1 MVACGAVGL
10 PLLAVTLAST
20 PFGPVH
26 RHYVIVLA
34 LTVTLVV
41 GEMRPIPV
49 ARGDRAGDEI
59 SISTTIA
66 LAMTYLLPIGIS
78 MGAQAVALLADEVR
92 SRRDW
97 TRLLFNVSQYSTA
110 LLASRVTY
118 AWLADQP
125 VFSLVPWHFTSATI
139 GPALVS
145 SVAFF
150 VINNT
155 LTDIAVALKL
165 RRSITRHT
173 VADISAQIPTSG
185 VLVGLAPVLAQ
196 GVQWSV
202 WTLPLMLLPLAAV
215 HRSARLA
222 FEREHDALHDSL
234 TGLPNRSL
242 FNTRLVRA
250 CGDLDRRPAAVLL
263 LDLDHFK
270 EINDTL
276 GHHVGDLVIVE
287 VARRLRAALREA
299 DIVARL
305 GGDEFAVL
313 APNVST
319 QDEAIELA
327 GRLTGTLTS
336 SFVIDGVRLDVQTSI
351 GYALAPVDGTEA
363 TQLMRRADVALYRA
377 KETRGSS
384 IAYDET
390 RDEHSLAKLTLL
402 AELRHGL
409 ETGDV
414 HLLYQP
420 KVSCRT
426 GGIVGV
432 EALVRWQHPE
442 RGLLGPSEFV
452 GIAENTGLIDAMTLV
467 LLESSCAQ
475 LAAWHADGWMLEL
488 ALNLSPR
495 TLLNPQLVSV
505 VGETLMRHGISPRWL
520 TLEVTETTIMSDV
533 ERSIGVI
540 AGLRR
545 MGVRV
550 SIDDFGTGYS
560 SLAYLK
566 ALEVDEIKVDKGFL
580 HGITTVDDA
589 VIARS
594 TVDLGH
600 ALGLTV
606 VAEGVETQEQFDVVL
621 ALGCDVLQGF
631 FISPPISSASLLTWL
646 RTADATTQA
655 KSRRA
660 THIRAV

>member
-10 PLLAVTLAST
+10 PLFAATLGAT
-20 PFGPVH
+20 PFSAVH
-26 RHYVIVLA
+26 RHYALLLA

-66 LAMTYLLPIGIS
+66 LAMSYVVPIGIP
-78 MGAQAVALLADEVR
+78 MAAQAMALLADEAR
-92 SRRDW
+92 QRRDW
-97 TRLLFNVSQYSTA
+97 TRLVFNVSQYSIA

-118 AWLADQP
+118 ALFTGQP
-125 VFSLVPWHFTSATI
+125 VFSLPPWQFTSSSI
-139 GPALVS
+139 WPALVT
-145 SVAFF
+145 SVVFF
-150 VINNT
+150 VINNA
-155 LTDIAVALKL
+155 LTDVAVALKL
-165 RRSITRHT
+165 RRSITKHT
-173 VADISAQIPTSG
+173 IADIGAQVPTSG
-185 VLVGLAPVLAQ
+185 VLLGLAPVVAEA
-196 GVQWSV
+196 VQWSV
-202 WTLPLMLLPLAAV
+202 WTLPLLLLPLAAV

-242 FNTRLVRA
+242 FNTRLTRA
-250 CGDLDRRPAAVLL
+250 CSDLDRNPVAVLL

-287 VARRLRAALREA
+287 VAHRLRAALRES
-299 DIVARL
+299 DVVARL
-305 GGDEFAVL
+305 GGDEFAIL
-313 APNVST
+313 APNVASH
-319 QDEAIELA
+319 DETVELA
-327 GRLTGTLTS
+327 ARLTGALTS

-351 GYALAPVDGTEA
+351 GFALAPADGREA

-377 KETRGSS
+377 KETRGAS

-402 AELRHGL
+402 AELRQGL
-409 ETGDV
+409 DTGDV

-420 KVSCRT
+420 KVSCQT
-426 GGIVGV
+426 GGIIGV
-432 EALVRWQHPE
+432 EALVRWRHPE
-442 RGLLGPSEFV
+442 RGLLGPNEFV
-452 GIAENTGLIDAMTLV
+452 SIAENTGLIDVMTLV
-467 LLESSCAQ
+467 LLESSLAQ
-475 LAAWHADGWMLEL
+475 LAAWHGEGWRLEL

-495 TLLNPQLVSV
+495 TLLNPQLVAL
-505 VGETLMRHGISPRWL
+505 VGEALLRHGVAPTWL

-533 ERSIGVI
+533 ERSISAI
-540 AGLRR
+540 AALRR

-566 ALEVDEIKVDKGFL
+566 TLEIDEIKIDKGFL
-580 HGITTVDDA
+580 HGITRVEDA

-594 TVDLGH
+594 TVELGH

-606 VAEGVETQEQFDVVL
+606 VAEGVETQEQHDVVQ
-621 ALGCDVLQGF
+621 ALGCDVLQGY
-631 FISPPISSASLLTWL
+631 FISPPITSAGLLAWL
-646 RTADATTQA
+646 RAAGSAPQE
-655 KSRRA
+655 KQRRPA
-660 THIRAV
+660 HIRAV

>member
-1 MVACGAVGL
+1 L
-10 PLLAVTLAST
+10 THQ
-20 PFGPVH
+20 PV
-26 RHYVIVLA
+26 LSPPPWQFA
-34 LTVTLVV
+34 
-41 GEMRPIPV
+41 P
-49 ARGDRAGDEI
+49 A
-59 SISTTIA
+59 TIW
-66 LAMTYLLPIGIS
+66 P
-78 MGAQAVALLADEVR
+78 ALL
-92 SRRDW
+92 S
-97 TRLLFNVSQYSTA
+97 
-110 LLASRVTY
+110 
-118 AWLADQP
+118 
-125 VFSLVPWHFTSATI
+125 SLVFF
-139 GPALVS
+139 LV
-145 SVAFF
+145 
-150 VINNT
+150 NNT

-165 RRSITRHT
+165 RRAVIRHT
-173 VADISAQIPTSG
+173 VTDIVAQVPTSG
-185 VLVGLAPVLAQ
+185 VLLGLAPVLAEA
-196 GVQWSV
+196 VQWSV
-202 WTLPLMLLPLAAV
+202 WTLPLLLLPLAAV

-222 FEREHDALHDSL
+222 FERERDALHDSL

-242 FNTRLVRA
+242 FNTRLAQA
-250 CGDLDRRPAAVLL
+250 CRSLDRHPAAVLL

-287 VARRLRAALREA
+287 AAARLRAALREG
-299 DIVARL
+299 DLVARL

-313 APNVST
+313 APNISS
-319 QDEAIELA
+319 QIEAVDLA
-327 GRLTGTLTS
+327 SRLTDALTS
-336 SFVIDGVRLDVQTSI
+336 SFVIDGVRLDVRTSI
-351 GYALAPVDGTEA
+351 GFALAPADGTEA

-377 KETRGSS
+377 KETRGAS

-420 KVSCRT
+420 KVSCAT
-426 GGIVGV
+426 GGVVGV
-432 EALVRWQHPE
+432 EALVRWRHPE
-442 RGLLGPSEFV
+442 RGLLGPGEFV
-452 GIAENTGLIDAMTLV
+452 AIAENTGLIDAMTLV
-467 LLESSCAQ
+467 LLESSVQQ

-495 TLLNPQLVSV
+495 TLLNPQLVGI
-505 VGETLMRHGISPRWL
+505 VGETLLRHGVSPRWL

-533 ERSIGVI
+533 ERSIAVI
-540 AGLRR
+540 GALRR

-580 HGITTVDDA
+580 HGVTTIEEA

-606 VAEGVETQEQFDVVL
+606 VAEGVETAEQFDIVL
-621 ALGCDVLQGF
+621 ALGCDVLQGYF
-631 FISPPISSASLLTWL
+631 VSPPITSAGLLTWL
-646 RTADATTQA
+646 RTADATPQMGG
-655 KSRRA
+655 RRSA
-660 THIRAV
+660 RIRVV